1 MEETKMTVAN
11 IFERT
16 SKKTNRPYFTM
27 SIIAEDGSFEDAGFV
42 HYSKNTKARELYE
55 GLKAKG
61 LLKKG
66 VSDAGEYTML
76 SAKVE
81 IEEVEGQ
88 KYITSFVPFL

>member
-1 MEETKMTVAN
+1 MTVAN

-27 SIIAEDGSFEDAGFV
+27 SIICEDGSFEDAGFV
-42 HYSKNTKARELYE
+42 HYSKNTQARELYE
-55 GLKAKG
+55 ELKTKG

-81 IEEVEGQ
+81 IEEVKGQ